1 MLKTDNNYLVLE
13 QNNTVNWLEIWFP
26 SLNHTERKYNT
37 MSSYSI
43 SVKNSS
49 GGAANVAIYQTYPN
63 LVTGLPLVW
72 LLQTVN
78 DGNTNSYNWS
88 IDWALNWGT
97 TEQPLA
103 PGVLW
108 SSGGPI
114 QNMNPTTSGGK
125 NAMGVTFT
133 NGQFQTQP
141 TAYNNPEVASGSMLV
156 KTDSTFTVGQ
166 SKAMSVA
173 VYMNSLPA
181 FAMQGKPNGNFMFDT
196 HPTYWICTTDSK
208 IGVAV
213 SGTFVSSPLQFAF
226 SDGITSLSFELN
238 DTLQFVPL

>member
-1 MLKTDNNYLVLE
+1 
-13 QNNTVNWLEIWFP
+13 
-26 SLNHTERKYNT
+26 

-43 SVKNSS
+43 SVLNSS
-49 GGAANVAIYQTYPN
+49 GAPANVAIYQTYPN
-63 LVTGLPLVW
+63 LIAGLPLVW

-78 DGNTNSYNWS
+78 DGNTNTYNWS

-97 TEQPLA
+97 SEQPLA

-114 QNMNPTTSGGK
+114 QSMNPTAAGG
-125 NAMGVTFT
+125 NNEMGVTFS

-141 TAYNNPEVASGSMLV
+141 QAFCDPQVPSGSMLV
-156 KTDSTFTVGQ
+156 TTDSTFTVSQ
-166 SKAMSVA
+166 SKAMSLA

-181 FAMQGKPNGNFMFDT
+181 FAMQGKPNGNFLFDT

-208 IGVAV
+208 QGVAV
-213 SGTFVSSPLQFAF
+213 SGTFVSSPTKFSFAN
-226 SDGITSLSFELN
+226 GVTSLKYQLN
-238 DTLQFVPL
+238 ETLQFVPI